1 MTAPLNKLII
11 IAAPSGAGKTSVT
24 RHLLK
29 SLPNELAFSISA
41 ATRPPRKHE
50 IDGVDYYFISPE
62 EFEKKIAND
71 EFVEWEMVYE
81 GKYYGTL
88 KSEIQRIWDEG
99 KAPLLDVDVVGG
111 VDLQELYP
119 ESSLSLF
126 ILPPSIEELRRRLEA
141 RGTETPETLE
151 ARILKAEHE
160 LGFQD
165 KFDHVIIN
173 DDLDRACR
181 EAEEKVRGFLGVG
194 PVDELIG

>member
-1 MTAPLNKLII
+1 MTAFLNKIII

-29 SLPNELAFSISA
+29 NMPNDLAFSISA

-50 IDGVDYYFISPE
+50 IHGVDYYFISPQ
-62 EFEKKIAND
+62 EFEEKIARD

-88 KSEIQRIWDEG
+88 KSELNRIWKEG

-126 ILPPSIEELRRRLEA
+126 ILPPSIDELRRRLEA

-160 LGFQD
+160 LSFRD

-181 EAEEKVRGFLGVG
+181 EAEEKVREFLNA
-194 PVDELIG
+194 

>member
-173 DDLDRACR
+173 NDLDRACR
-181 EAEEKVRGFLGVG
+181 EAEGKVRVFLG
-194 PVDELIG
+194 IN